1 MTKDSKLK
9 VYALERGTV
18 IDHIPSPLAM
28 KVVEILGVQHE
39 GILTIGI
46 NFPSSKMGRKDVVK
60 VENLKLTP
68 AVTDRVALVAPTATI
83 NIIEDAKVI
92 EKRKIDIPSEFHG
105 MLRCPNPNCVTNK
118 EGVTTHFVREGEGDK
133 PEVRCIYCER
143 AYKQPADLVE

>member
-1 MTKDSKLK
+1 
-9 VYALERGTV
+9 
-18 IDHIPSPLAM
+18 
-28 KVVEILGVQHE
+28 
-39 GILTIGI
+39 
-46 NFPSSKMGRKDVVK
+46 VVK

-83 NIIEDAKVI
+83 NIIEDRKVI

>member
-46 NFPSSKMGRKDVVK
+46 NFPSRRPPSISSK
-60 VENLKLTP
+60 TP
-68 AVTDRVALVAPTATI
+68 R
-83 NIIEDAKVI
+83 
-92 EKRKIDIPSEFHG
+92 
-105 MLRCPNPNCVTNK
+105 
-118 EGVTTHFVREGEGDK
+118 
-133 PEVRCIYCER
+133 
-143 AYKQPADLVE
+143 

>member
-1 MTKDSKLK
+1 MTNDSKLK
-9 VYALERGTV
+9 VYALESGTV

-46 NFPSSKMGRKDVVK
+46 NFPSAKMGRKDVVK

-83 NIIEDAKVI
+83 NIIEGARVI
-92 EKRKIDIPSEFHG
+92 EKRKIHIPREFRG
-105 MLRCPNPNCVTNK
+105 MLRCPNPNCVTNV
-118 EGVTTHFVREGEGDK
+118 EGVTTHFVREGEESK
-133 PEVRCIYCER
+133 PTVRCTYCER
-143 AYKQPADLVE
+143 VYKQPIDLVE